1 MSDRPHDSTSLAGKA
16 WTIVHRR
23 KTVALGVGILL
34 VLAFLA
40 VFAEYLSPYRPT
52 AMRVSQRLRP
62 PSAANWFGTDEYGRD
77 LFTRVI
83 YGGRTSLLIGA
94 LTVAFSCF
102 FGTILGI
109 VGGYFRRVDMIVNRV
124 IDAMM
129 AFPDILL
136 AITLISVL
144 RPSASSVVLALGI
157 VYTPRVARVAR
168 ASTLVVRELAYVDA
182 ARVMGVSTWRIL
194 VVHILRNIT
203 SPLIVQ
209 ATFIYAYAILAEAGL
224 SFLGAGV
231 SPEIPTW
238 GGIISAGQQYIGK
251 APWIMWF
258 PGLFIALSV
267 FSLQLSGDAL
277 RDLLDP
283 RLRKE
288 TA

>member
-1 MSDRPHDSTSLAGKA
+1 MSDCVASLKEACLRLFGGLR
-16 WTIVHRR
+16 RR
-23 KTVALGVGILL
+23 KIVALGLAILL
-34 VLAFLA
+34 VMAFLA
-40 VFAEYLSPYRPT
+40 LFADWVSPHSPSAIR
-52 AMRVSQRLRP
+52 AARRLRP

-77 LFTRVI
+77 VFTRVI
-83 YGGRTSLLIGA
+83 HGGRTSLLIGA
-94 LTVAFSCF
+94 VTVVFSCF
-102 FGTILGI
+102 FGTLLGV
-109 VGGYFRRVDMIVNRV
+109 VGGYFRRADMLVNRV

-136 AITLISVL
+136 AITLMSVL

-182 ARVMGVSTWRIL
+182 ARVLGTPTWRIL
-194 VVHILRNIT
+194 LTHVLRNIS

-209 ATFIYAYAILAEAGL
+209 GTFIYAYAILAEAGL
-224 SFLGAGV
+224 SYLGAGV

-238 GGIISAGQQYIGK
+238 GGIINAGQQYIGR
-251 APWIMWF
+251 APWLMWF

-277 RDLLDP
+277 RDALDP
-283 RLRKE
+283 RLRKD

>member
-1 MSDRPHDSTSLAGKA
+1 MSDRLSDDGGILKKA
-16 WTIVHRR
+16 FSIIWQR
-23 KTVALGVGILL
+23 KTVAVCLLIIL
-34 VLAFLA
+34 VIAFLA
-40 VFAEYLSPYRPT
+40 VFADVVSPHSAT
-52 AMRVSQRLRP
+52 AIRASRRLRP
-62 PSAANWFGTDEYGRD
+62 PSSVNWFGTDEYGRD

-83 YGGRTSLLIGA
+83 VGGRTSLLIGF
-94 LTVAFSCF
+94 LTVVFSCF

-109 VGGYFRRVDMIVNRV
+109 VGGYFRKVDMIVNRI

-136 AITLISVL
+136 AITLMSVL
-144 RPSASSVVLALGI
+144 SPSVSSVVIALGI

-182 ARVMGVSTWRIL
+182 ARVLGVSTPRIL
-194 VVHILRNIT
+194 VQHILRNIT

-209 ATFIYAYAILAEAGL
+209 GTFIFAYAILAEAGL
-224 SFLGAGV
+224 SYLGAGV
-231 SPEIPTW
+231 NPEIPTW
-238 GGIISAGQQYIGK
+238 GGIINAGQTYIGK

-258 PGLFIALSV
+258 PGLFIVLTV

-277 RDLLDP
+277 RDVLDP

-288 TA
+288 C